1 MPVLTLISTSIGESQ
16 MFKTNYDMSEKTN
29 EQILRTKPNVE
40 QNPRY
45 KYRNP
50 EPTPP
55 PCLGNGKK
63 LKNGQIKLND

>member
-1 MPVLTLISTSIGESQ
+1 